1 MTKIIADVLERNG
14 IPGSVSTLVT
24 GGKDLGEAIVNSAD
38 IPLGRSSVSPVSSI
52 PIIPFLV
59 SFTGSEAVGR
69 VVGKAVQS
77 RFGKT
82 ILELGGN
89 NGMDSGSI
97 MTDLR
102 YLISPFGLCYSFSF
116 NHHA

>member
-1 MTKIIADVLERNG
+1 M
-14 IPGSVSTLVT
+14 IPVTLIFTVS
-24 GGKDLGEAIVNSAD
+24 
-38 IPLGRSSVSPVSSI
+38 
-52 PIIPFLV
+52 FLV

-89 NGMDSGSI
+89 NGMNFGSI
-97 MTDLR
+97 MTDPR
-102 YLISPFGLCYSFSF
+102 YLVSPFGLPSSNSF
-116 NHHA
+116 NYHA

>member
-1 MTKIIADVLERNG
+1 M
-14 IPGSVSTLVT
+14 P
-24 GGKDLGEAIVNSAD
+24 
-38 IPLGRSSVSPVSSI
+38 PVSLI
-52 PIIPFLV
+52 LTIFFLV

-89 NGMDSGSI
+89 NG
-97 MTDLR
+97 T
-102 YLISPFGLCYSFSF
+102 YFGAS
-116 NHHA
+116 A